1 MLKINIRPST
11 QPFLKSLILI
21 GFYLATMS
29 CKVKIENVTE
39 TQPKTYLV
47 VSFYS
52 IGMGVNHQAVNA
64 MNNILEDYKKTKNVD
79 IPVNKIPW
87 GREGEIDYCIDIQ
100 SIDEKDQKE
109 FINKVHSLLDGQNWV
124 RIKENAQCRAI
135 QNQ

>member
-1 MLKINIRPST
+1 MLKINIRLST
-11 QPFLKSLILI
+11 QPFLKSFILI
-21 GFYLATMS
+21 GVFLGTMS
-29 CKVKIENVTE
+29 CKVKKEIVTE

-52 IGMGVNHQAVNA
+52 IGMGVNHQAVNI
-64 MNNILEDYKKTKNVD
+64 MNHIIEEYKNTKNVD

-100 SIDEKDQKE
+100 SIGEKDQKE
-109 FINKVHSLLDGQNWV
+109 FINKVHSLLDSQNWV